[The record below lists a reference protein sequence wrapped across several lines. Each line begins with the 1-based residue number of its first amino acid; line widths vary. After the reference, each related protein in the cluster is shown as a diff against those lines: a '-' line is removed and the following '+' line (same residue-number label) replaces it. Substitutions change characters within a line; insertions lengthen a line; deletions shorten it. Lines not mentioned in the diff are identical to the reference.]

1 MIQKMLC
8 VLFLL
13 AGASFA
19 AGQAP
24 TPPPSAP
31 ASQPS
36 PQNPASTPAQPRPA
50 PVVPHTHLKVGQP
63 APDFNLPSTIAGPD
77 GRSVRY
83 KLSDFKNKKNVV
95 LAFYVL
101 AFTGG

>member
-1 MIQKMLC
+1 MIRRALC

-13 AGASFA
+13 AAASLA
-19 AGQAP
+19 AGQAAP
-24 TPPPSAP
+24 AAP

-36 PQNPASTPAQPRPA
+36 QTPNPAAQPRPT

-63 APDFNLPSTIAGPD
+63 APDFTLPSTIAGAD

-83 KLSDFKNKKNVV
+83 KLSDFKGKKNVV